1 LPKTLK
7 LSQLCRSILIILKD
21 SQLIYID
28 RPRERERERERM
40 GTKDSL
46 MRRSHTKAMNMSN
59 CDHVKDAFM
68 GVDKDSV
75 CLLPKPFK

>member
-1 LPKTLK
+1 LTG
-7 LSQLCRSILIILKD
+7 Q
-21 SQLIYID
+21 
-28 RPRERERERERM
+28 ERERERERM

-75 CLLPKPFK
+75 CLLPKPFKLGILFVPWTQSICFVTFF

>member
-1 LPKTLK
+1 
-7 LSQLCRSILIILKD
+7 
-21 SQLIYID
+21 
-28 RPRERERERERM
+28 M